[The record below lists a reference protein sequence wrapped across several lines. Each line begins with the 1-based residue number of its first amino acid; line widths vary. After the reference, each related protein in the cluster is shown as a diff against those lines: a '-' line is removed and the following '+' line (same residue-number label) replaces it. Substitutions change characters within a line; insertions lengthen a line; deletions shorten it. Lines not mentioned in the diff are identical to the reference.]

1 MKQKKFQMKLNE
13 INYLSRKMK
22 KKKKN
27 NEYIMKLC

>member
-22 KKKKN
+22 KKKKTMN
-27 NEYIMKLC
+27 IL

>member
-22 KKKKN
+22 KKKKK
-27 NEYIMKLC
+27 EYIKKIC

>member
-22 KKKKN
+22 KKKN